1 MSAKFWTT
9 FASVVVAAT
18 TPVQLFALDETYLR
32 CKGTITIHFE
42 DGVQTLENEEIAAH
56 IDQDRINFTG
66 NMLIVGPNI
75 PICTHNTDGFYFDTQ
90 SCVQGGPVDPSK
102 PRRYGTFNKITGEVR
117 LSNDEPKMPF
127 AEGRFN
133 CKATGQTNPRR
144 SFASVSSH

>member
-56 IDQDRINFTG
+56 IDQALPET
-66 NMLIVGPNI
+66 
-75 PICTHNTDGFYFDTQ
+75 
-90 SCVQGGPVDPSK
+90 
-102 PRRYGTFNKITGEVR
+102 
-117 LSNDEPKMPF
+117 LS
-127 AEGRFN
+127 AHRT
-133 CKATGQTNPRR
+133 A
-144 SFASVSSH
+144 